1 MEYPGPSPSP
11 GSTISEGPPQ
21 FSEFWWVQP
30 PSPAQ
35 AGVPGT
41 PQYTSCSQT
50 LWRFRLGNPL
60 KTNNP
65 QPPRSSL
72 TLCCGWRACR
82 VEVHTTSRAGPQFTP
97 SPSPLLHLS
106 EHSHKYVLLIL
117 ICTKY
122 ILFSLQEPQ
131 KIEAFL
137 ITLEFPLIINLG
149 AIFNKFM

>member
-1 MEYPGPSPSP
+1 M
-11 GSTISEGPPQ
+11 
-21 FSEFWWVQP
+21 
-30 PSPAQ
+30 
-35 AGVPGT
+35 
-41 PQYTSCSQT
+41 
-50 LWRFRLGNPL
+50 
-60 KTNNP
+60 
-65 QPPRSSL
+65 
-72 TLCCGWRACR
+72 
-82 VEVHTTSRAGPQFTP
+82 SRAGPQFTP